1 MNHVYTVGVS
11 VGGVLAAVNEEKI
24 IWSINARSV
33 STMNVAKMKKLSEA
47 SIYLYAEKEGAVEMF
62 KEAVNCKAC
71 HSKHKPE

>member
-1 MNHVYTVGVS
+1 MLGFYLAMEKVEPPRGS
-11 VGGVLAAVNEEKI
+11 VEG
-24 IWSINARSV
+24 W
-33 STMNVAKMKKLSEA
+33 VAKMKKLSEA